1 MLLSLP
7 IYVEQRKVP
16 HRGTEFSA
24 RSLYGAGPAQRG
36 PELSRVLQRLGKDL
50 RKLLAAMGRE
60 RDHAKLLAWT
70 RAPELEELTFKDTL
84 HLRRRTLQ
92 ARFLFVVESTLGR
105 RLAYTPS
112 LPGLLVSVERGER
125 LQTRIR
131 EELTRF
137 YKEVERREALPAGE
151 QVGIRSLAWVTT
163 LELEVSR
170 AQRLIPP
177 TPQSLMLLGG
187 GGEKLNGADEL
198 HDVGRCLDWR
208 YPHDLQRAILRE
220 AEVEQLSRA
229 LADPTPRPILVVGP
243 AGVGKTCLIHEVVW
257 RRVAARRSPQ
267 TEKGTTWQLAPQRL
281 ISGMSVVGAWEE
293 RVLAILR
300 HARKKNLILSFDDL
314 LGLYE
319 AGKTGQSSLCVAD
332 LLREQLAREPARIL
346 AEATPE
352 ELRVLRE
359 LDRGF
364 ADRFQIIRVREPG
377 PIETRKI
384 LLRLQRRL
392 EDQQSCRFELEA
404 LPVALE
410 LTQSFLRD
418 RALPGK
424 AAGFL
429 EALAIRGRKSWIGR
443 RQVLEG
449 FTAQTGLSVQLL
461 DERVRLKRGEVLDA
475 LRQGVIGQASALESL
490 ADVVS
495 PVKARLGDPERPA
508 GVFLFLGP
516 TGVGKTETAKSL
528 ARYLFGDEERLLRF
542 DLNEF
547 VDPSAASRL
556 AGSFSDPEGL
566 LTGALRRQPFCVLLL
581 DEIEKAHPDVFDLL
595 LQALGEGRLTNAR
608 GRTADLTNA
617 VVILTSNLGV
627 RAAENTLGFREDQ
640 DARDQVYV
648 EEAERFFRPE
658 FFNRLDR
665 VIPFSRLSRAEVGQ
679 IAARQV
685 QRVLQRGGFVRRR
698 ALLEIHPLALERITE
713 LGYHPQLGAR
723 ALKRALEEQLVR
735 RAALDLASISPKT
748 PVLLSLYG
756 ARASLELRVQAL
768 DYAERELDP
777 PAPEAGGMAEF
788 WERLE
793 RVRESLRTQRPPGEL
808 TSGGISPAAQR
819 YYALSEWIHD
829 LEEGAQA
836 VEQALDEA
844 DEELRSPHLPRVRG
858 GHPSR
863 GTPKVRWKCTDPTR
877 DELHSAADLREYV
890 RELARSA
897 TPLAY
902 DPLAGLSDLQGQL
915 SFLELLSACEAEER
929 VLVLVWLRQ
938 VPNEEQTA
946 LAAAGA
952 GPALGYAA
960 PYLEL
965 LQGALGELHGYSC
978 AALGGAPG
986 LVVEGAGARE
996 FLQGEVGA
1004 HLFCPPGSALVAV
1017 QVSVFPLAPEED
1029 PLARA
1034 RRANTER
1041 EAWIAS
1047 LGGSE
1052 STALD
1057 PFPLGQVRRIYEPGG
1072 SALDLASGQTSPR
1085 SLVPED
1091 LRAFLLG
1098 RLARRA
1104 AGGDS

>member
-7 IYVEQRKVP
+7 IYVEQRKIP
-16 HRGTEFSA
+16 HQGVMFTA
-24 RSLYGAGPAQRG
+24 RSLYGIGPSQRG
-36 PELSRVLQRLGKDL
+36 PELSRVLQRLSKDL
-50 RKLLAAMGRE
+50 RKLLNTLGRQ
-60 RDHAKLLAWT
+60 RDHSARLLAWT
-70 RAPELEELTFKDTL
+70 RCPELEELTFKDTL
-84 HLRRRTLQ
+84 YLRRRTLQ
-92 ARFLFVVESTLGR
+92 ARFLFVVEATLGR
-105 RLAYTPS
+105 RLAYSPS
-112 LPGLLVSVERGER
+112 LPGLLVSVERGQR

-131 EELTRF
+131 EELTRV
-137 YKEVERREALPAGE
+137 YKEVERRDELPAGE
-151 QVGIRSLAWVTT
+151 RVGIRNKAWLTT
-163 LELEVSR
+163 LELEVGR

-187 GGEKLNGADEL
+187 GGGKLNGADEL
-198 HDVGRCLDWR
+198 HEVGRCLDWR

-220 AEVEQLSRA
+220 EEVEQLSRA

-257 RRVAARRSPQ
+257 RRVAAKKRPQ
-267 TEKGTTWQLAPQRL
+267 SEKGTTWQLAPQRL

-300 HARKKNLILSFDDL
+300 HARKNNLVLSFDDL

-364 ADRFQIIRVREPG
+364 ADRFQIIHLREPG
-377 PIETRKI
+377 PLETRKI

-424 AAGFL
+424 AAAFL
-429 EALAIRGRKSWIGR
+429 EALAIRNRKRWIGR
-443 RQVLEG
+443 REVLEG

-461 DERVRLKRGEVLDA
+461 DERVRLKRREVLDA
-475 LRQGVIGQASALESL
+475 LRRGVVGQAPALESL
-490 ADVVS
+490 ADVVALI
-495 PVKARLGDPERPA
+495 KARLGDPQRPA

-547 VDPSAASRL
+547 VDPGAAARL

-566 LTGALRRQPFCVLLL
+566 LTGAIRRQPFCVLLL

-640 DARDQVYV
+640 DSRDQVYV

-665 VIPFSRLSRAEVGQ
+665 VIPFSRLSREEVGQ

-698 ALLEIHPLALERITE
+698 ALLEIHPRALERITE

-735 RAALDLASISPKT
+735 RAALDLAAIPPTT

-768 DYAERELDP
+768 HYAEREAP
-777 PAPEAGGMAEF
+777 PPQASGLVDF

-793 RVRESLRTQRPPGEL
+793 RVRETLRAQRPPGEL
-808 TSGGISPAAQR
+808 TSAGITPAAQR
-819 YYALSEWIHD
+819 YYALSEWIHA
-829 LEEGAQA
+829 LEEAAQE

-844 DEELRSPHLPRVRG
+844 EEQRRSPHLPRVRG
-858 GHPSR
+858 GQAARS
-863 GTPKVRWKCTDPTR
+863 TPRVRWKCAEPTR
-877 DELHSAADLREYV
+877 DELHAAADLREYV

-897 TPLAY
+897 TPLTY
-902 DPLAGLSDLQGQL
+902 DPLAGLEEL
-915 SFLELLSACEAEER
+915 SGRLAFLELLAAHDTHER
-929 VLVLVWLRQ
+929 VLVLAWLRQ
-938 VPNEEQTA
+938 APEGQADAPNF
-946 LAAAGA
+946 AG
-952 GPALGYAA
+952 

-965 LQGALGELHGYSC
+965 LKGALAELHGYSC
-978 AALGGAPG
+978 SSLGEAGEPAG
-986 LVVEGAGARE
+986 LVVEGAGVGE
-996 FLQGEVGA
+996 FLAGEAGA
-1004 HLFCPPGSALVAV
+1004 HLFCPPSAALVAV
-1017 QVSVFPLAPEED
+1017 QVLVLPLSAGQEGLE
-1029 PLARA
+1029 RA
-1034 RRANTER
+1034 RRAADER
-1041 EAWIAS
+1041 EEWIAS
-1047 LGGSE
+1047 LGTGDDD
-1052 STALD
+1052 APD
-1057 PFPLGQVRRIYEPGG
+1057 PFPLGRVRRVYDPGG

-1085 SLVPED
+1085 SFVAAD

-1098 RLARRA
+1098 RLARGAEGR
-1104 AGGDS
+1104 AGGEA